1 MGVVEPLWDTIN
13 QDMLYHLKRDVWEDN
28 SLYIMKT
35 AGDYQ
40 VYLAFILVFHTG
52 DYFEFIQIFG

>member
-1 MGVVEPLWDTIN
+1 MFGKIIV
-13 QDMLYHLKRDVWEDN
+13 